1 MEKRS
6 GYRECP
12 RCGLRN
18 KPSVTQCDFCGWQFE
33 ESQDDWIDQIRAL
46 EKISTDRSTMAVD
59 ENLSKR
65 IEATIKKP
73 DDVFVDDFIVE
84 RDPTTTMA
92 SESIPEP
99 QPFSAP
105 PTPEARG
112 ETFDTQPKEPESP
125 KLEPAVETTSE
136 PEPQVLRAE
145 VEIEKVIE
153 PVELVTLETTIETAE
168 AIREP
173 EPVPVSVEPLPQEPP
188 IMLKEE
194 AQLETIAETTVFDMR
209 TVVVPVAILA
219 SGVAAYVG
227 ILLFSV
233 FQPVNWAL
241 GWTISIVGAIMVT
254 YGCGQVYEIWK
265 NPNAHNKRIAG
276 RQLKPEVAGE
286 KGKEVFIC
294 PLCNEVVSEN
304 DDHCSSCG
312 AEFEIEKS

>member
-46 EKISTDRSTMAVD
+46 ENISTDRSTVAVD
-59 ENLSKR
+59 ESLSKR
-65 IEATIKKP
+65 IEATMKKP
-73 DDVFVDDFIVE
+73 DESFADDLIVE
-84 RDPTTTMA
+84 RDTATAMA
-92 SESIPEP
+92 NESILEP

-112 ETFDTQPKEPESP
+112 ETFDTQPKEPELP
-125 KLEPAVETTSE
+125 KLEPAIETTSE
-136 PEPQVLRAE
+136 PEPQISRAE
-145 VEIEKVIE
+145 VEIGEVIE
-153 PVELVTLETTIETAE
+153 PVELVTHETTIERAE

-173 EPVPVSVEPLPQEPP
+173 VPVSGPVEPLPQEPP
-188 IMLKEE
+188 IVLKEG
-194 AQLETIAETTVFDMR
+194 AQSETIAETVVFDMR
-209 TVVVPVAILA
+209 TVIVPVAVLA

-233 FQPVNWAL
+233 FQPINWAV

-265 NPNAHNKRIAG
+265 NPNARNKRIAG
-276 RQLKPEVAGE
+276 RQFKPEVTGE
-286 KGKEVFIC
+286 EGKEVFIC

-304 DDHCSSCG
+304 DDHCRSCG
-312 AEFEIEKS
+312 AEFEIENG